1 MKLTKILPPPVLF
14 LLCLIAG
21 SIAHY
26 SHPLVLSDY
35 PFRAGLAIG
44 CAMLLIAVTIG
55 GFAMR
60 EMRRMKTPI
69 EPWKDPRHLVTTG
82 PFRFSRNP
90 LYVTVLLTSLAI
102 AVMVN
107 SSWLAGSAAL
117 LLVLLD
123 RLIVTR
129 EEKILGQTFG
139 GAYADYKAQVRRWL

>member
-1 MKLTKILPPPVLF
+1 MKLTKIIPPPVLF

-26 SHPLVLSDY
+26 SHPLVLGDY

-44 CAMLLIAVTIG
+44 CAMLLAAVTISG
-55 GFAMR
+55 LAMR
-60 EMRRMKTPI
+60 EMRGMKTPI
-69 EPWKDPRHLVTTG
+69 EPWEDPRHLVTTG

-90 LYVTVLLTSLAI
+90 LYVTLLLTSLAI

-107 SSWLAGSAAL
+107 SLWLAASAAL

-129 EEKILGQTFG
+129 EEKILGRIFG
-139 GAYADYKAQVRRWL
+139 GAYAAYKSRVRRWV